1 MAEPEGG
8 KRAGQRGRRNGGE
21 DGGCLIGKWI
31 GDKTPQLG
39 AKIRI
44 PSVLNEI
51 FKCMLASGGILPKG
65 WMWRMCEA
73 MTGASHRR
81 GSALTRPAIQL
92 GVGVLLCSSSTGQD
106 WWEQINAIKCSVFR
120 SFFIFFVQRPRGDCM
135 EI

>member
-8 KRAGQRGRRNGGE
+8 KRTERRGRKNGGE
-21 DGGCLIGKWI
+21 DGDCLIGKWI

-65 WMWRMCEA
+65 WMWRMCET
-73 MTGASHRR
+73 MTGASHPG
-81 GSALTRPAIQL
+81 GSALTQPVISL
-92 GVGVLLCSSSTGQD
+92 GVGVLM
-106 WWEQINAIKCSVFR
+106 R
-120 SFFIFFVQRPRGDCM
+120 SPGVRAVTRLIGAN
-135 EI
+135 